1 MAVALSAWHWSGL
14 VRVGLPAGV
23 DGTERLM
30 PTPALVGMWHSDVT
44 LNPSFLTLQT
54 EVITGPTC
62 WGDGEDGV

>member
-1 MAVALSAWHWSGL
+1 M
-14 VRVGLPAGV
+14 RVGLPAGV